1 MQGPTPMRLEKAL
14 DGLYPVAGNDDDDND
29 KYGGMIT

>member
-1 MQGPTPMRLEKAL
+1 MRLEKAL